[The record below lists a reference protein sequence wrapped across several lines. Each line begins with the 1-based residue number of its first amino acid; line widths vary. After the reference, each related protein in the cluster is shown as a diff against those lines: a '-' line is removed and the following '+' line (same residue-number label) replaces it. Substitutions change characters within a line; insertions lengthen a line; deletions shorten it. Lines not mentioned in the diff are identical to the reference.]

1 VPTPVGPAS
10 RNPNDPDFWDW
21 GEDDALGPGRYHA
34 NGGHDDR
41 GLYAHLE
48 RQRRRRRLIALL
60 VVVVIFAAL
69 LAASL

>member
-1 VPTPVGPAS
+1 MGPAP
-10 RNPNDPDFWDW
+10 RDPDDPDLWDW
-21 GEDDALGPGRYHA
+21 GDGFSS

-48 RQRRRRRLIALL
+48 RQRRRRRLIAL
-60 VVVVIFAAL
+60 VVVFVVFAAL